1 MSTTKN
7 MQDNSGS
14 LERNPN
20 SSLVAGD
27 LQVEA
32 EGWFWSLQD
41 DVWKMNRD
49 VGMYRCLSTTKG
61 R

>member
-27 LQVEA
+27 LQ
-32 EGWFWSLQD
+32 D